1 MSVMVRV
8 PVLSPVPVGLKVTAM
23 LQEAPAATL
32 DPHEVVREKSP
43 LMAMLAILRFALP
56 VLERVRF

>member
-1 MSVMVRV
+1 MSVIVTV

-23 LQEAPAATL
+23 LQEAPAAKL
-32 DPHEVVREKSP
+32 DPHEAVREKSP
-43 LMAMLAILRFALP
+43 LMEMLLILRAAPP